1 MAKYGGSPEL
11 LTKAE
16 QCIRVCQNNDAAVKY
31 GLAGEGQA
39 AGWGGGQV
47 NVHYILEKVVVDA
60 WKVEKALQ

>member
-39 AGWGGGQV
+39 AGWYV
-47 NVHYILEKVVVDA
+47 NR
-60 WKVEKALQ
+60 